1 MPTNDESPE
10 LGSSPKGGSSKVLE
24 MPRKGPPSPARAGP
38 PERFGELLPVCPGCG
53 QDPARVCS
61 APFEMTFTNGHRLG
75 LLTLF
80 CANPACR
87 KIFTIFP
94 VGMAE
99 PEPSRLVVPGRA

>member
-1 MPTNDESPE
+1 
-10 LGSSPKGGSSKVLE
+10 
-24 MPRKGPPSPARAGP
+24 
-38 PERFGELLPVCPGCG
+38 
-53 QDPARVCS
+53 
-61 APFEMTFTNGHRLG
+61 MTFTNGHRLG